1 MLLEF
6 MFQQRSSDQWY
17 TKEGLLCLC
26 CNCNRSL
33 VDIRSRL
40 KDLQRARKNL
50 LRIRIPD
57 LQCRNGQDCKFYLS
71 SNRKAVSKSLLQN
84 RRSLGHMCRMESSN
98 LKHRSKNLQDRLCKR
113 SYQLHLGSIQE
124 RMGLDSLFPL
134 GSNDQLD
141 KVQTKR

>member
-17 TKEGLLCLC
+17 TKEGLLCLY
-26 CNCNRSL
+26 CNCNRNL

-40 KDLQRARKNL
+40 KDLQRARKTL
-50 LRIRIPD
+50 LRIRILG

-71 SNRKAVSKSLLQN
+71 SSRKAVSKSLLRN

-98 LKHRSKNLQDRLCKR
+98 LKHRSNNLQDRLSKR
-113 SYQLHLGSIQE
+113 SFQLNLRSIPE
-124 RMGLDSLFPL
+124 RMELDSLFPL

-141 KVQTKR
+141 MVQTKH